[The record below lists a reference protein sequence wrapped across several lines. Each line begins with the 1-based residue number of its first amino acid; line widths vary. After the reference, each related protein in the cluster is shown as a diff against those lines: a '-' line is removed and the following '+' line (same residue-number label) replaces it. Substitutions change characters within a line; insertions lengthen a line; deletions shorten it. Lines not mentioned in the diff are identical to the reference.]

1 MLLVSPSVVA
11 YYFSALKMPPA
22 YPVTRL
28 LTQTLSNIV
37 TTNDASS
44 QKLWTSYLSLP
55 EEKLIITQVSRRFFS
70 DPNLTTRLHLQ

>member
-1 MLLVSPSVVA
+1 MLLVSPSFVA
-11 YYFSALKMPPA
+11 YYFSALKRSPA

-55 EEKLIITQVSRRFFS
+55 EEKLIIT
-70 DPNLTTRLHLQ
+70 